1 MSDEVLNVYVNKKQ
15 KLVVV
20 EMNMWSPT
28 KAGEMRL
35 VTQHFDLGP
44 EDVQSLIDI
53 LQEGLSTISEKEE
66 L

>member
-35 VTQHFDLGP
+35 VTQCLDFGP

-53 LQEGLSTISEKEE
+53 LQEGLSTISETEE

>member
-1 MSDEVLNVYVNKKQ
+1 MSSEELNVYVNKEQ

-35 VTQHFDLGP
+35 VTQHLDFGP

-53 LQEGLSTISEKEE
+53 LQEGLSTISETEE

>member
-1 MSDEVLNVYVNKKQ
+1 MSGEVLNVYVNEEQ
-15 KLVVV
+15 KLVVI

-35 VTQHFDLGP
+35 VTQSLDFGP
-44 EDVQSLIDI
+44 EDVQSLIDV
-53 LQEGLSTISEKEE
+53 LQEGLSTISETEE

>member
-1 MSDEVLNVYVNKKQ
+1 MSDEVLNIYTNEKR

-20 EMNMWSPT
+20 EMNMWAST
-28 KAGEMRL
+28 KAGEIHL
-35 VTQHFDLGP
+35 VTQHLGLGP

-53 LQEGLSTISEKEE
+53 LQEGLSTISETEE

>member
-1 MSDEVLNVYVNKKQ
+1 MSDEVLNVYVNKEQ

-28 KAGEMRL
+28 KAGEIRL
-35 VTQHFDLGP
+35 VTQRLDFGP

-53 LQEGLSTISEKEE
+53 LQEGLSTISETEE

>member
-1 MSDEVLNVYVNKKQ
+1 MSGEVLNVYVNKEQ
-15 KLVVV
+15 KLVVI

-35 VTQHFDLGP
+35 VMQRLDFGP

-53 LQEGLSTISEKEE
+53 LQEGLSTISETEE

>member
-1 MSDEVLNVYVNKKQ
+1 MSGEVLNVYVNKEQ
-15 KLVVV
+15 KLVVI

-35 VTQHFDLGP
+35 DTQRLDFGP

-53 LQEGLSTISEKEE
+53 LQEGLSTISETEE

>member
-1 MSDEVLNVYVNKKQ
+1 MSGEVLNVYVNKEPQ
-15 KLVVV
+15 LVVI

-35 VTQHFDLGP
+35 VTQRLDLGP

-53 LQEGLSTISEKEE
+53 LQEGLSTISETEE

>member
-1 MSDEVLNVYVNKKQ
+1 MSGEVLNVYVNKEQ

-28 KAGEMRL
+28 KAGEMCL
-35 VTQHFDLGP
+35 VTQRLDFGL

-53 LQEGLSTISEKEE
+53 LQEGLSTISETEE

>member
-1 MSDEVLNVYVNKKQ
+1 MSDEVLNVYVNKEQ

-35 VTQHFDLGP
+35 VTQRLDLGP
-44 EDVQSLIDI
+44 EDIQSLIDF
-53 LQEGLSTISEKEE
+53 LQEGLSTISETEE

>member
-1 MSDEVLNVYVNKKQ
+1 MSGEELNVYVNKEQ

-35 VTQHFDLGP
+35 VTQHLDFGP

-53 LQEGLSTISEKEE
+53 LQEGLSTISETEE

>member
-1 MSDEVLNVYVNKKQ
+1 MSDEVLNVYVNEKR

-20 EMNMWSPT
+20 EMNMWSTT
-28 KAGEMRL
+28 KAGETHL
-35 VTQHFDLGP
+35 VTQRLDFGP

-53 LQEGLSTISEKEE
+53 LQEGLSTISETEE